1 MSAFNVIS
9 AILRGNW
16 LLDENW
22 IDANWSLIQMVLD
35 GGSVSFEAQDK
46 APENVILDSSFA
58 RYEQY
63 QYGWSRAAKGSFALY
78 DLRGPIMHY
87 GYCGNG
93 TNELH
98 NAFIEAESAGNISGH
113 FFLTDSPGGQADGVY
128 EFMQEILSAG
138 KPSVNFINGGMAAS
152 GGGFLA
158 AAADAVFASSKLCT
172 IGSFGGYSTLLDAT
186 EREEREGVKRI
197 VLKARQSKDKNTVYE
212 LAKAGDKG
220 ALDELTDQISLVT
233 GVLLDAVRLGRGDR
247 LKNESWSTGK
257 MFFAE
262 EAMNIG
268 LIDGIGPM
276 STALDHLR
284 KLTTQKKS
292 KNFNM
297 NTFTNVAAL
306 ASVEADGAEAA
317 LDLANA
323 DLTSAG
329 ITNFT
334 IVEQSVIDEGARVT
348 AELAT
353 ATTSLATANTTI
365 ADQLVELEAKTTR
378 ISTLEGVIAKRA
390 GSDPGAKTKAAAD
403 ATNKPE
409 IDAGEETKVAAHNQ
423 IADKGWFGV

>member
-16 LLDENW
+16 LLEENW
-22 IDANWSLIQMVLD
+22 IYSNWSLIQMLID
-35 GGSVSFEAQDK
+35 GETVSFDTQNQ
-46 APENVILDSSFA
+46 APQNLILDSSLA
-58 RYEQY
+58 RYDQY
-63 QYGWSRAAKGSFALY
+63 RDRWTKAPKGSFALY

-98 NAFIEAESAGNISGH
+98 NAFIDAESANNISGH
-113 FFLTDSPGGQADGVY
+113 FFLTDSPGGQADGIY
-128 EFMQEILSAG
+128 EFMQEILTAS

-158 AAADAVFASSKLCT
+158 AATDAVFASSKLCE
-172 IGSFGGYSTLLDAT
+172 IGSFGGYSTLIDSS
-186 EREEREGVKRI
+186 EREAREGVKRI
-197 VLKARQSKDKNTVYE
+197 IIKARQSNDKNSVYE

-220 ALDELTDQISLVT
+220 AIEELTDQVSLVT

-262 EAMNIG
+262 EAMKIG

-353 ATTSLATANTTI
+353 ANTSLASANTTI
-365 ADQLVELEAKTTR
+365 ADQLVELETKTTR
-378 ISTLEGVIAKRA
+378 ISTLEGVIARR
-390 GSDPGAKTKAAAD
+390 AAAD
-403 ATNKPE
+403 PGTKSKSEDDAKKKAE
-409 IDAGEETKVAAHNQ
+409 IDAGEEPKVAVHNQ
-423 IADKGWFGV
+423 YADRGGLFK

>member
-1 MSAFNVIS
+1 MNGFNLIS
-9 AILRGNW
+9 SILRGSW
-16 LLDENW
+16 LLDDNW
-22 IDANWSLIQMVLD
+22 IDANWSLIQMVLE
-35 GGSVSFEAQDK
+35 GEA
-46 APENVILDSSFA
+46 ISLDAKTPTNLVLDPSLA
-58 RYEQY
+58 RYDRY
-63 QYGWSRAAKGSFALY
+63 RDGWSKAGKGSFAFY

-87 GYCGNG
+87 GYCGDG

-98 NAFIEAESAGNISGH
+98 NSFIDAENSTNISGH
-113 FFLTDSPGGQADGVY
+113 FFLTDSPGGQADGVI
-128 EFMQEILSAG
+128 EFMREIMGAN
-138 KPSVNFINGGMAAS
+138 KPSLNYINGGMAAS
-152 GGGFLA
+152 GGAFI
-158 AAADAVFASSKLCT
+158 ASSADLIYASSELCE
-172 IGSFGGYSTLLDAT
+172 IGSFGGYSTLIDAS
-186 EREEREGVKRI
+186 EREAREGIKRI
-197 VLKARQSKDKNTVYE
+197 IIKASQSKDKNTVYE

-220 ALDELTDQISLVT
+220 ALSELTDHISLVT
-233 GVLLDAVRLGRGDR
+233 GKLLDAVKDGRGDR
-247 LKNESWSTGK
+247 IKNDSWTTGK
-257 MFFAE
+257 MFFAD
-262 EAMNIG
+262 EALNIG

-276 STALDHLR
+276 NIALDHLR

-353 ATTSLATANTTI
+353 ANTSLATANTTI
-365 ADQLVELEAKTTR
+365 ADQLVELETKTTR

-390 GSDPGAKTKAAAD
+390 ASDPGTKAKSEAD
-403 ATNKPE
+403 AKVKSE
-409 IDAGEETKVAAHNQ
+409 IESGEETKVAAHNQ
-423 IADKGWFGV
+423 YADRGGLFK

>member
-22 IDANWSLIQMVLD
+22 IDANWSLIQMLAN
-35 GGSVSFEAQDK
+35 GEHVSFDAQNQ
-46 APENVILDSSFA
+46 APQNLILDPA
-58 RYEQY
+58 LALYDRRRDR
-63 QYGWSRAAKGSFALY
+63 WSKAGKGSFALY

-87 GYCGNG
+87 GFCGDG
-93 TNELH
+93 TDELH
-98 NAFIEAESAGNISGH
+98 NAFIDAESAGNISGH
-113 FFLTDSPGGQADGVY
+113 FFLIDSPGGQADGVL
-128 EFMQEILSAG
+128 EFMQSIIGAS
-138 KPSVNFINGGMAAS
+138 KPSVSFVNGGMAAS

-158 AAADAVFASSKLCT
+158 TAADAVFASSRLCE

-197 VLKARQSKDKNTVYE
+197 IIKAKQSKDKNTVYE
-212 LAKAGDKG
+212 LAKAGDKD
-220 ALDELTDQISLVT
+220 ALAELADRISLVT
-233 GVLLDAVRLGRGDR
+233 GELLDTVRTGRGDR
-247 LKNESWSTGK
+247 LKNDSWATGK

-262 EAMNIG
+262 EAMDIG
-268 LIDGIGPM
+268 LIDAIGPM

-334 IVEQSVIDEGARVT
+334 IVEQSVIDEGVRVT

-353 ATTSLATANTTI
+353 ANTSLASANTTI
-365 ADQLVELEAKTTR
+365 ADQLVELEAQTTR
-378 ISTLEGVIAKRA
+378 ISTLEGVIARRA
-390 GSDPGAKTKAAAD
+390 AVDPGAKTKAAAD
-403 ATNKPE
+403 STNKAE
-409 IDAGEETKVAAHNQ
+409 IDAGEEPKVAAHNQ
-423 IADKGWFGV
+423 IADKGWLGV